1 MTNKELISDYKSNK
15 ELVFSKQSTGEV
27 ILASSLCELVIK
39 YLIYLFTSVF
49 LACAFYFF
57 YWVPLSKKGASSS
70 PKVMTISI
78 SAQQAFLP
86 AQTPQIANSLSSYL
100 HNTSPLSSLASHSH
114 EQPPAPAA
122 QRMPRSALSPQ
133 GRTLWE
139 EKPKTFKERK
149 RVMKKEHTFFDS
161 PCLPVLPRRRFDK
174 KGARSA
180 FPNHHYDRRDLNKNK
195 AHDLKRKELYARLL
209 RDTMVAYIYYCGLGQ
224 VQYNLPKL
232 LSILSTLRAMGII
245 DTEGTKESIK
255 KGIQYAV
262 SNMSNIDTA
271 KTKENIK
278 KGIEYAVSN
287 MSNVESGLNMAKQV
301 KSISSNTDTNQK
313 EKTTMILTD
322 RFKTRQSN
330 LIKGIENNP
339 ILRAEIEKAQGDD
352 FFNFVS
358 GGEGTRFRFK
368 TLKNI
373 CTKDD
378 IDHFARSY
386 KKGILSPVRN
396 FTLAA
401 GYLADWDPS
410 YPLSTGSDQF
420 IQHVLEKT
428 ASAVQKKTKALE
440 NIQSLEDSS
449 MQQEL
454 HFVTIRL
461 LGAGM
466 SCLDKRFN
474 NAKKGV
480 SANDVAFWAKQNK
493 QLISESLAEG
503 FIELEKTG
511 TRFDHLKNS
520 QSELLEIYFE
530 E

>member
-1 MTNKELISDYKSNK
+1 MEFNHEKNAGLPSLGSIQQSSIEISPKDKK
-15 ELVFSKQSTGEV
+15 LVTKNQSQV
-27 ILASSLCELVIK
+27 VVQFF
-39 YLIYLFTSVF
+39 IYLCSSVV
-49 LACAFYFF
+49 LSCTFYFL

-70 PKVMTISI
+70 PDFITISI

-86 AQTPQIANSLSSYL
+86 AQKPQIANSLSSCP

-114 EQPPAPAA
+114 EQPPAPTA
-122 QRMPRSALSPQ
+122 QGMPRSALSPQ
-133 GRTLWE
+133 GRTLWQ
-139 EKPKTFKERK
+139 EKPKTLKAQERVMWKER
-149 RVMKKEHTFFDS
+149 TSFDS

-180 FPNHHYDRRDLNKNK
+180 FPNHHYERRDLNKDK
-195 AHDLKRKELYARLL
+195 AHDSKSKELYTRLV
-209 RDTMVAYIYYCGLGQ
+209 RDAMVGYLYYYGLGH
-224 VQYNLPKL
+224 NLPKFI
-232 LSILSTLRAMGII
+232 SIFSALKAMGII
-245 DTEGTKESIK
+245 DTEVAQQKIKE
-255 KGIQYAV
+255 GIQY
-262 SNMSNIDTA
+262 T
-271 KTKENIK
+271 
-278 KGIEYAVSN
+278 VSN
-287 MSNVESGLNMAKQV
+287 MSNVESGVNMANQA
-301 KSISSNTDTNQK
+301 KSINSNTNTNQK

-330 LIKGIENNP
+330 LINRIEDNP
-339 ILRAEIEKAQGDD
+339 ILQSKIEKAQNDD

-358 GGEGTRFRFK
+358 GGEGTRCRFK
-368 TLKNI
+368 AFKDI

-378 IDHFARSY
+378 IDRFERSY
-386 KKGILSPVRN
+386 KKGILYPVRN

-401 GYLADWDPS
+401 DYLADWDPS

-420 IQHVLEKT
+420 LQHVLEKT
-428 ASAVQKKTKALE
+428 ASAVQKKTQALE

-449 MQQEL
+449 MQQEP

>member
-1 MTNKELISDYKSNK
+1 MTNKKTISDCKSKK

-49 LACAFYFF
+49 LACAFYFL

-70 PKVMTISI
+70 PKFMTISI

-86 AQTPQIANSLSSYL
+86 AQTPQIANSLL
-100 HNTSPLSSLASHSH
+100 HNTSPLFSLASH
-114 EQPPAPAA
+114 ELPPAPAA

-139 EKPKTFKERK
+139 EKPKTLKARE
-149 RVMKKEHTFFDS
+149 RVMRKEHTSFDS
-161 PCLPVLPRRRFDK
+161 PCFPVLPRRRFDK

-180 FPNHHYDRRDLNKNK
+180 FPNHHYERRDLNKDK
-195 AHDLKRKELYARLL
+195 AHDLKRKKLCTRLV
-209 RDTMVAYIYYCGLGQ
+209 RDAMVGYVYYYGLGP
-224 VQYNLPKL
+224 NLPKL
-232 LSILSTLRAMGII
+232 LSIFSALRAMGII
-245 DTEGTKESIK
+245 DTEVAQEKIKE
-255 KGIQYAV
+255 GIQ
-262 SNMSNIDTA
+262 
-271 KTKENIK
+271 
-278 KGIEYAVSN
+278 YAVSN
-287 MSNVESGLNMAKQV
+287 MSNVESGVNMAKQA

-322 RFKTRQSN
+322 GFKTRQSVRLN
-330 LIKGIENNP
+330 NIENNP
-339 ILRAEIEKAQGDD
+339 TLINNLLKAQGDD

-358 GGEGTRFRFK
+358 GGEGTRSRFK
-368 TLKNI
+368 TFKNI

-410 YPLSTGSDQF
+410 YPLSKGSDQF
-420 IQHVLEKT
+420 LQHVLEKT
-428 ASAVQKKTKALE
+428 ASAVQKKTQALE

-449 MQQEL
+449 MQQEP

-474 NAKKGV
+474 NAKKSV
-480 SANDVAFWAKQNK
+480 SADDVAFWAKQNK

-511 TRFDHLKNS
+511 TLSDHLKKS

>member
-1 MTNKELISDYKSNK
+1 MNNKEPISDCKSQQ

-49 LACAFYFF
+49 LACAFYFL
-57 YWVPLSKKGASSS
+57 YWVPLSKKEASSS
-70 PKVMTISI
+70 PKFMTISI
-78 SAQQAFLP
+78 SAQQASLP
-86 AQTPQIANSLSSYL
+86 AQTPQIANSLSSHL

-139 EKPKTFKERK
+139 EKPKTFKARE
-149 RVMKKEHTFFDS
+149 RVMRKEHTSFDS
-161 PCLPVLPRRRFDK
+161 PCLPVLPRRRFNK

-180 FPNHHYDRRDLNKNK
+180 FPNHHYERRDLNKDK
-195 AHDLKRKELYARLL
+195 AHNSKSKELAIRLV

-245 DTEGTKESIK
+245 DTEVDQEKIK

-262 SNMSNIDTA
+262 SNMSN
-271 KTKENIK
+271 
-278 KGIEYAVSN
+278 
-287 MSNVESGLNMAKQV
+287 VESGVNMAKQV
-301 KSISSNTDTNQK
+301 KSISSNIDTNQK

-322 RFKTRQSN
+322 GFKTRQSN
-330 LIKGIENNP
+330 LINRIEDNP
-339 ILRAEIEKAQGDD
+339 ILQSKIEKAQGDD

-358 GGEGTRFRFK
+358 GGEGTRCRFK
-368 TLKNI
+368 AFKDI

-410 YPLSTGSDQF
+410 YPLSTSRDQF
-420 IQHVLEKT
+420 LQHVLEKT
-428 ASAVQKKTKALE
+428 ASAVQKKTQALE

-449 MQQEL
+449 MQQEP

-480 SANDVAFWAKQNK
+480 SANDVAFWAKQHK

-511 TRFDHLKNS
+511 TRFDHLKSS

>member
-1 MTNKELISDYKSNK
+1 MKAMTNKEPISDYKSQK

-133 GRTLWE
+133 GRILWE
-139 EKPKTFKERK
+139 EKPKTLKARERVMRKER
-149 RVMKKEHTFFDS
+149 TSFDS

-180 FPNHHYDRRDLNKNK
+180 FPNHDYEKRDLNKDK
-195 AHDLKRKELYARLL
+195 AHDSKSKELCIRLGN
-209 RDTMVAYIYYCGLGQ
+209 TMVAYIYYYGLLQ
-224 VQYNLPKL
+224 VHNLPKL
-232 LSILSTLRAMGII
+232 ISIFSALRAMDILPQKI
-245 DTEGTKESIK
+245 TE
-255 KGIQYAV
+255 GIQY
-262 SNMSNIDTA
+262 T
-271 KTKENIK
+271 
-278 KGIEYAVSN
+278 VSN
-287 MSNVESGLNMAKQV
+287 MSNVESAVNMAKQAN
-301 KSISSNTDTNQK
+301 SINSKTNTNQK

-322 RFKTRQSN
+322 QFKTRQSSLLN
-330 LIKGIENNP
+330 DIKDDPVLKNKIIG
-339 ILRAEIEKAQGDD
+339 ATHAD
-352 FFNFVS
+352 FFNLVS
-358 GGEGTRFRFK
+358 GGEGTRSRFK
-368 TLKNI
+368 TFKNM
-373 CTKDD
+373 CQKDD

-386 KKGILSPVRN
+386 KKGILHPVRN

-401 GYLADWDPS
+401 RCLATWDPS

-420 IQHVLEKT
+420 LQHVLEKT
-428 ASAVQKKTKALE
+428 ASAVQKKTQALE

-449 MQQEL
+449 MQQEP